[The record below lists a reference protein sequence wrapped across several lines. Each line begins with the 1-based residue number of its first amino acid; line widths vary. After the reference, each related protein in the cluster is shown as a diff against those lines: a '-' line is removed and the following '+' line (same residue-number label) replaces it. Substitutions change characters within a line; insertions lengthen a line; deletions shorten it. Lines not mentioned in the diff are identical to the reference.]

1 MRLHLLA
8 LLPFEKSGTEQSMG
22 VRRVKCWGIW
32 LSSVLFCGA
41 APESGTT
48 TAFEQGWLPA
58 IGSSVLA
65 RAHAHNDY
73 ENARPLLDALDNG
86 FTSIEVD
93 VWLYA
98 GELVVAHTFPEFAPG
113 TLEELYL
120 APLAARVREQQGHV
134 YAEWPHSVQLLVDIK
149 SGAEDTYLALHR
161 ALARH
166 AELFTRF
173 EHGERSEGPVTVVVT
188 GNRPLEVMRK
198 QALRYAAYDG
208 RSCDLS
214 GPLSAAFMPL
224 ISNGWYDLFSWRG
237 DGAMPFDERERLKTF
252 VSAAHARGQRVRFWG
267 TPEAAPRRE
276 ALWKELLSAGVDYI
290 NTDHVSALRRF
301 LGQHDLGQYE
311 PGPLAQA
318 TPPG

>member
-1 MRLHLLA
+1 M
-8 LLPFEKSGTEQSMG
+8 S
-22 VRRVKCWGIW
+22 VRRAKCWGIW
-32 LSSVLFCGA
+32 LSSVLFCA
-41 APESGTT
+41 TAPDGGTA
-48 TAFEQGWLPA
+48 TALDLVGLPGV
-58 IGSSVLA
+58 GSSALA

-73 ENARPLLDALDNG
+73 ENPRPLLDALDNG

-98 GELVVAHTFPEFAPG
+98 GELVVAHAFPELAPG

-120 APLAARVREQQGHV
+120 APLAARVEEQQGHV
-134 YAEWPHSVQLLVDIK
+134 YADWPHSVQLLIDIK
-149 SGAEDTYLALHR
+149 SDAEDTYLALHR

-173 EHGERSEGPVTVVVT
+173 EHGERFEGPLTAVIT

-208 RSCDLS
+208 RSCDMS

-224 ISNGWYDLFSWRG
+224 ISNAWYDLFSWRG
-237 DGAMPFDERERLKTF
+237 DGAMPHDERERLKSF

-267 TPEAAPRRE
+267 TPDAAPRRE
-276 ALWKELLSAGVDYI
+276 ALWTELLSAGVDYI
-290 NTDHVSALRRF
+290 NTDHMLALRRF
-301 LGQHDLGQYE
+301 LSQHGLGQHEADQAGVGAPARSALAELGV
-311 PGPLAQA
+311 GP
-318 TPPG
+318 